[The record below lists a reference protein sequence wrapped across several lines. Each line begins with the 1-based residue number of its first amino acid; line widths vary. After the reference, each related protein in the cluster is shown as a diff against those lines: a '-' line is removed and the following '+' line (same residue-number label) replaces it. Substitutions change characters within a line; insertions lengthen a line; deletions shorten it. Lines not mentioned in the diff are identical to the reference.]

1 MHRSHFFL
9 LVFVLFFSPA
19 VFAQKQAVSAAG
31 IQTVT
36 FGMGCFWCSEAIFTR
51 LKGVVKVESGFSG
64 GTVKN
69 PSYEQVCT
77 GQTGHAEVVQVS
89 YDPKVISYADLLE
102 VFWKM
107 HDPTTLNRQ
116 GDDEGTQYRSVIF
129 YRNADQKAEAEKYKA
144 ELNKAKAYPNP
155 IVTEI
160 VPFKAFY
167 KAEDY
172 HQNYFALN
180 GKKPYCRLVILPKV
194 QKLEEVFKNKL
205 KTQ

>member
-1 MHRSHFFL
+1 MRSSQIFILAFL
-9 LVFVLFFSPA
+9 LLVSPA
-19 VFAQKQAVSAAG
+19 VFAQKQPATATG
-31 IQTVT
+31 TQTVT

-51 LKGVVKVESGFSG
+51 LKGVTKVESGFSG

-69 PSYEQVCT
+69 PTYEQVCT
-77 GQTGHAEVVQVS
+77 GETGHAEVVQVTFN
-89 YDPKVISYADLLE
+89 PQVISYADLLE

-116 GDDEGTQYRSVIF
+116 GEDEGTQYRSVIF
-129 YRNADQKAEAEKYKA
+129 YRTPAQKAEAEKYKA

-155 IVTEI
+155 IVTQI

-205 KTQ
+205 KTE

>member
-1 MHRSHFFL
+1 MRSKHFFL
-9 LVFVLFFSPA
+9 LLFISLISRA
-19 VFAQKQAVSAAG
+19 AIAQKQAAPATG
-31 IQTVT
+31 TQTVT

-51 LKGVVKVESGFSG
+51 LKGVTKVESGFSG

-69 PSYEQVCT
+69 PSYELVCT

-116 GDDEGTQYRSVIF
+116 GEDEGTQYRSVIF
-129 YRNADQKAEAEKYKA
+129 YRTPEQKDEAEKYKA

-155 IVTEI
+155 IVTQI

-194 QKLEEVFKNKL
+194 QKLEEVFKSKL
-205 KTQ
+205 KAE

>member
-1 MHRSHFFL
+1 MRRSQFFILAFL
-9 LVFVLFFSPA
+9 LLMSPMA
-19 VFAQKQAVSAAG
+19 FAQKQAAATANT
-31 IQTVT
+31 QTVT

-51 LKGVVKVESGFSG
+51 LKGVTKVESGFSG

-69 PSYEQVCT
+69 PTYEQVCT
-77 GQTGHAEVVQVS
+77 GETGHAEVVQVT
-89 YDPKVISYADLLE
+89 YNPQVISYADLLE

-107 HDPTTLNRQ
+107 HDPTTLNKQ
-116 GDDEGTQYRSVIF
+116 GEDEGTQYRSVIF
-129 YRNADQKAEAEKYKA
+129 YRTPAQKAEAEKYKA

-155 IVTEI
+155 IVTQI
-160 VPFKAFY
+160 VQFKAFY

-205 KTQ
+205 KAE

>member
-1 MHRSHFFL
+1 MRSSQIFILAFL
-9 LVFVLFFSPA
+9 LLFSPVA
-19 VFAQKQAVSAAG
+19 FAQEQTATAAG
-31 IQTVT
+31 TQTVT

-51 LKGVVKVESGFSG
+51 LKGVTKVESGFSG

-69 PSYEQVCT
+69 PTYEQVCT
-77 GQTGHAEVVQVS
+77 GETGHSEVVQVTFN
-89 YDPKVISYADLLE
+89 PQVISYADLLE

-116 GDDEGTQYRSVIF
+116 GEDEGTQYRSVIF
-129 YRNADQKAEAEKYKA
+129 YRTPAQKAEAEKYKA

-155 IVTEI
+155 IVTQI

-205 KTQ
+205 KAE